1 MTKNLQIG
9 KLCPE
14 QAVLVALGAG
24 DPTPRE
30 LTRSLVSLRFF
41 RTAVGTQAKKNC
53 ERSFHFIFRRTRF
66 RPPIFRSFSSALQL
80 KR

>member
-41 RTAVGTQAKKNC
+41 PNSGWYPCVEK
-53 ERSFHFIFRRTRF
+53 
-66 RPPIFRSFSSALQL
+66 L
-80 KR
+80 

>member
-1 MTKNLQIG
+1 MTKNPQIG
-9 KLCPE
+9 SLRPE

-41 RTAVGTQAKKNC
+41 RTAVGTQA
-53 ERSFHFIFRRTRF
+53 
-66 RPPIFRSFSSALQL
+66 
-80 KR
+80 